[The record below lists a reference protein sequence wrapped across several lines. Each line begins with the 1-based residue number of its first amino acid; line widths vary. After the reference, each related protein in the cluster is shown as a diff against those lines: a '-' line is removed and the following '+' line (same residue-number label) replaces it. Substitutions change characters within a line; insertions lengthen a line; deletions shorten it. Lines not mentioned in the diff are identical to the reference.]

1 MPAND
6 ERYSVKVAVHWGRSG
21 PIVERPGTCESCGQ
35 PFACELSLAGC
46 WCSKIELTD
55 AARAEMR
62 SKYKNCLCPACL
74 KQYARST

>member
-1 MPAND
+1 
-6 ERYSVKVAVHWGRSG
+6 VKVAVHWGRSG